1 MITKPKKKLPKYV
14 RQRTWGAYQY
24 KRNVPKRLIGD
35 VGKETIYHSLGSS
48 YSEMITTLP
57 LVHNAVEEFF
67 TRLAGQNTTDRT
79 LALVEARY
87 GRKAADQLE
96 AGDVD
101 ENFEWALWD
110 LGHQLEDDVEL
121 EVLGNLLGAS
131 VPTKIFTL
139 SDAYDLYAEYKD
151 ADNNKNLSK
160 YLNRTKTDLLA
171 ILGAYKVN
179 TAGLT
184 KLTRKDATKYRD
196 ALMARVSPNSVN
208 RYNNTIKAVINHAI
222 TELGIHTYLNPFNKL
237 RIKGAGSTA
246 GDRKSLTEKDVVAV
260 RDAIPTGDLQALF
273 VALCDTGAR
282 LAEVSGA
289 LCGDINLQ
297 DRSLT
302 IQANHFRSLKTDSS
316 KRTVPLSE
324 RAYNL
329 LFKLK
334 HGREDSEPLFVRY
347 GKVNGNTNASAALMK
362 HFRKVIDDP
371 LKSIHS
377 LRHRK
382 KDQLRSVEAPEEIS
396 KVLLGHSNKDVASRY
411 GDGFQQDVLRKW
423 LSKTW

>member
-24 KRNVPKRLIGD
+24 KRNVPKRLIGE

-48 YSEMITTLP
+48 YSEMITALP
-57 LVHNAVEEFF
+57 LVHNAVEALFA
-67 TRLAGQNTTDRT
+67 RLAGQNTTDRT

-87 GRKAADQLE
+87 GRDAADQLE
-96 AGDVD
+96 AGDID
-101 ENFEWALWD
+101 ENFEAALWD
-110 LGHQLEDDVEL
+110 MGHQLEDDVEP

-131 VPTKIFTL
+131 VPKKIFTL

-151 ADNNKNLSK
+151 AATNKNLSK
-160 YLNRTKTDLLA
+160 YLNRSKADLLA
-171 ILGAYKVN
+171 ILGTHKVN

-196 ALMARVSPNSVN
+196 ALMTRVSPNSVN

-222 TELGIHTYLNPFNKL
+222 TERGIHNYLNPFNKL
-237 RIKGAGSTA
+237 RIKGSGSTA
-246 GDRKSLTEKDVVAV
+246 GDRKSLTEIDVAAV

-297 DRSLT
+297 DRNLA

-329 LFKLK
+329 LFELK

-347 GKVNGNTNASAALMK
+347 GKVGGNTNASAALMK
-362 HFRKVIDDP
+362 HLRKVIDDP

-411 GDGFQQDVLRKW
+411 GDGYQQDVLRKW